1 MSRKVGIYLS
11 IYAESCPRI
20 TESSV
25 HLFFFMYLNLWKLSR
40 TIWYSSNKQ
49 DFVFGELANIRSASR
64 VTGHLSPNIVFIL
77 GSWYM
82 WRCYSKVGVFLIW
95 KLEFEQTKASWKP
108 QIKPQSC
115 CAALKFKLSV
125 RNEFFSHILTWCVCA

>member
-1 MSRKVGIYLS
+1 MPRKVGIHLS

-49 DFVFGELANIRSASR
+49 DFVVGELANIRSVSR

-82 WRCYSKVGVFLIW
+82 WRSYSKVGVFLIW
-95 KLEFEQTKASWKP
+95 KLEFEQAKASWKP
-108 QIKPQSC
+108 HKSSHKA
-115 CAALKFKLSV
+115 AALHLNLGCLFGMNSLAI
-125 RNEFFSHILTWCVCA
+125 F